1 MAERMNFEGI
11 RSLLK
16 SPEAIRDQAFSILHS
31 MSCLSAIPEEAERA
45 HELVL
50 RALEHSDKF
59 GRAQPVLAALARS
72 AGLFPYLREETL
84 NLKDSLAYEFH
95 RPLNMRDDFV
105 FHRKQAEV
113 FRRLLDGES
122 IVLSAPTSFGKSRII
137 DAVIASDKFDT
148 IVIIVP
154 TLALIDET
162 RRRLCS
168 FSDQYKIVAHLTQKP
183 AERTIFIFT
192 AERAVS
198 YEDFGRV
205 QFFVIDEFYKIGAL
219 SEDSGRTVALNQAFY
234 KLRKHNAQ
242 FYLLGPS
249 VQNIPKGIEEAYRCT
264 FYATK
269 YATVVSDQVRVK
281 NDGKKDDLECLTK
294 LCATLKEP
302 TLVFCKS
309 PARVNLVARA
319 LIAVSSGASGA
330 LKPAADWIARNYHP
344 DWVLPTSLEHGV
356 GIHHGKLP
364 RSLAQYIVR
373 MFNSLNLRFLVCTST
388 LIEGVNT
395 KAKNVIVFDNQ
406 IARKNIDFFTFNN
419 IRGRSGRMFE
429 HFVGNVY
436 LFHEP
441 PTEELPFVDFPVFS
455 QTNTVPTSLL
465 LQMDGIDLSQTS
477 GERLRQFREQK
488 LLPVETLQA
497 NSSIAPE
504 AQLQMAKDLM
514 DRSVDSIS
522 ALSWTGLPTHAQ
534 LLATCR
540 LIWDHFVEKGST
552 VVRSADQLAFR
563 IGRLR
568 ATPDPRRRIL
578 EELTPGRFAA
588 ESADIAVERVLDF
601 DRTWAGYEFPR
612 FLAAA
617 SKIQQSILPRRGI
630 RAGEYTHFASLCES
644 LFQPAFVAALDEYGV
659 PSQIGARL
667 VDAVGNPHTLDEAL
681 ERFSRLD
688 LSKVSLDPFE
698 LELVL
703 DAQRGL

>member
-1 MAERMNFEGI
+1 MAEHMNFEGI
-11 RSLLK
+11 RSLLR

-31 MSCLSAIPEEAERA
+31 MSCLSAVPEETEHA

-50 RALEHSDKF
+50 RALEHSDQF

-72 AGLFPYLREETL
+72 AGLFPYLREDTL
-84 NLKDSLAYEFH
+84 SLKDSLAYEFH
-95 RPLNMRDDFV
+95 RPVNMRDDFV

-113 FRRLLDGES
+113 FRRLLGGES
-122 IVLSAPTSFGKSRII
+122 IVLSAPTSFGKSRIV
-137 DAVIASDKFDT
+137 DAIIASEKFTT

-162 RRRLCS
+162 RRRLSS
-168 FSDQYKIVAHLTQKP
+168 FSDRYKIVAHLTQKP
-183 AERTIFIFT
+183 ADKTIFIFT

-198 YEDFGRV
+198 YEEFGRV
-205 QFFVIDEFYKIGAL
+205 QFFVIDEFYKLGAL
-219 SEDSGRTVALNQAFY
+219 SEDSARTVALNQAFY
-234 KLRKHNAQ
+234 KLRKHGAQ

-249 VQNIPKGIEEAYRCT
+249 VQNIPKGIEQAYRCT

-269 YATVVSDQVRVK
+269 YATVVSDQVRVE
-281 NDGKKDDLECLTK
+281 GAKKDDIKRLTE

-302 TLVFCKS
+302 TLIFCKS

-319 LIAVSSGASGA
+319 LIATSAASFGL
-330 LKPAADWIARNYHP
+330 LKPASDWIARHYHP
-344 DWVLPTSLEHGV
+344 DWVLPVSLEHGV

-441 PTEELPFVDFPVFS
+441 PTEELPFVDFPLFS
-455 QTNTVPTSLL
+455 QTSTVPTSLL
-465 LQMDGIDLSQTS
+465 LQMDGRDLSQAS

-488 LLPVETLQA
+488 LLPLETLQE

-504 AQLQMAKDLM
+504 AQLQMARDLM
-514 DRSVDSIS
+514 DRPIDSIS
-522 ALSWTGLPTHAQ
+522 VLNWNGLPTHAQ
-534 LLATCR
+534 LLATCK
-540 LIWDHFVEKGST
+540 LIWDHFVQKGSA

-568 ATPDPRRRIL
+568 TRPEARSRIL
-578 EELTPGRFAA
+578 EEMTPGPFAA
-588 ESADIAVERVLDF
+588 ESADVAVERVLDF

-667 VDAVGNPHTLDEAL
+667 TEAIGNPHSLDEAL

-688 LSKVSLDPFE
+688 LSKIRLDPFE

-703 DAQRGL
+703 DAQRGV